1 MEKET
6 QKVNVI
12 RNYKDTVF
20 RMLFNSKKELL
31 SLYNALNNTEYTNE
45 DELEI
50 VTLENAVYMTFKNDV
65 SCLLDMN
72 LQLYEQQAS
81 VNPNTPLRFLMYITR
96 QIEKLIVKKNLYGSK
111 LIELPNP
118 RFFVFYNGK
127 EEQPEV
133 KELHLSSS
141 FKHKTDDV
149 NLQLKV
155 LQLNINSGYNE
166 EVKRKCP
173 TLFQYM
179 QFVETVRKYSEEYPL
194 EEAVRRAVDY
204 CIKHDILKDF
214 LLANKAEVIS
224 MSIFEFDEELYKKSI
239 REEGYEEGYEKGEEK
254 GIEKGLEQGRAE
266 SRAKIEQKDAEI
278 ERKDAEIQQ
287 LRKLLAQKK

>member
-1 MEKET
+1 MNKEY
-6 QKVNVI
+6 QNVNVV

-31 SLYNALNNTEYTNE
+31 LLYNALNDTKYTNE

-50 VTLENAVYMTFKNDV
+50 VTLI
-65 SCLLDMN
+65 
-72 LQLYEQQAS
+72 
-81 VNPNTPLRFLMYITR
+81 NPNTPLRFLMYITR
-96 QIEKLIVKKNLYGSK
+96 QLEKLIVKKNLYGSK

-127 EEQPEV
+127 EAQPE
-133 KELHLSSS
+133 KTELPLSSS
-141 FKHKTDDV
+141 YKHKTDDV
-149 NLQLKV
+149 NLELKV
-155 LQLNINSGYNE
+155 LQLNINKGYNE

-179 QFVETVRKYSEEYPL
+179 QYVDVVHDYLKSHSL
-194 EEAVRRAVDY
+194 EEAVPFAVDY

-239 REEGYEEGYEKGEEK
+239 REEGYEDGYNAGVEESK
-254 GIEKGLEQGRAE
+254 KTIA
-266 SRAKIEQKDAEI
+266 QKDETIVNMQAELESQRAEI
-278 ERKDAEIQQ
+278 EQ
-287 LRKLLAQKK
+287 LKKLLKEKQ